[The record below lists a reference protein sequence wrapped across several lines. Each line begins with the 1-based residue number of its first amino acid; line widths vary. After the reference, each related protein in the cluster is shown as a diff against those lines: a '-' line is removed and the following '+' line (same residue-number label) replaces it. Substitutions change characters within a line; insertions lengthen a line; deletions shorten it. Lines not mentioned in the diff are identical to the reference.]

1 MRISDW
7 SSDVCSSDLTALAAG
22 FARRIAASVN
32 GGIWRSGVQG
42 APKCAPSVAR
52 IATDGDGQGRTKKRP
67 GARIPAGLPADS
79 GPLRTVYWWRWRL
92 PNGAP
97 RSEEHKSEL
106 QSLMR
111 IPFAV
116 SCLKQS

>member
-7 SSDVCSSDLTALAAG
+7 SSDVCSSDL
-22 FARRIAASVN
+22 
-32 GGIWRSGVQG
+32 
-42 APKCAPSVAR
+42 VAR

-97 RSEEHKSEL
+97 ETASPCGSPGTRRGQCPQKCPHVRSEEQPSEL
-106 QSLMR
+106 QPLMSIQYTVFCMKKKTNHR
-111 IPFAV
+111 
-116 SCLKQS
+116 